1 MKNILSNGYNPDAY
15 RYDSKNIVLH
25 TLAREWA
32 YGENAIKDYEDWT
45 GGIVNPSKNFY
56 RKKIGVQITKL
67 KRKEREY
74 YKQVLGADVG
84 ENYSFNDFMVAFN
97 KEIKDIKP
105 CLERLSNYNK
115 TGSLYRHIL
124 NNIVLGGNGET
135 AQSKKSKMR
144 LQNVEQLRAIT
155 ITYKGNNKAIK
166 LGEIIIQ
173 HIERKKNLEK
183 GTLTDDIL
191 NEIDVFQLE
200 SEILPMVR
208 NELRK
213 DYSQLSKTTKDK
225 FEVPRLLS
233 SMESYLKGIIRKTL
247 EDSITD
253 LTEEIVNNE
262 YNQTIAL
269 KSQRG
274 IFSKRYKG
282 LLTNEQSQMVKGRTK
297 DRQALTA
304 SVYNEK
310 VRTAIMEYTLADKR
324 SNEKIRI
331 AFLKAWEMNKE
342 NILDTFYKTSQKQT
356 GNLGHFTGLL
366 GEFSN
371 AFLYHY
377 LSPSGAIKWTGDDY
391 MKGEKM
397 RADLILRNMGIQV
410 KNFKETTLKQFPV
423 AIKLHPYQLLTRLEN
438 AGFSDVETMGEIM
451 ANMMFN
457 YDFIADG
464 RGKKYIESFKKIA
477 KVYMGAFLNFDLTD
491 ITPLVFNDTVN
502 IWQVG
507 NLLIPASGILQAY
520 KDAYLKEGKNHFTI
534 NFNLPEPNITDNE
547 FHLRTNIEGRTYA
560 PPFTKYW
567 SYSGNGQW
575 RKRKPSQSG
584 KVKNLLT
591 KKEATIH
598 TSFNFDTVFGES
610 LKKYG
615 FLFT

>member
-1 MKNILSNGYNPDAY
+1 MNLVPGKYNPDAY

-32 YGENAIKDYEDWT
+32 YGENAIKDYENWT
-45 GGIVNPSKNFY
+45 GGIVNPDNEFY
-56 RKKIGVQITKL
+56 KSTIDAQIKKL
-67 KRKEREY
+67 KTKERAY
-74 YKQVLGADVG
+74 YKQVLGIDID
-84 ENYSFNDFMVAFN
+84 NFNDFMKAFN
-97 KEIKDIKP
+97 EKIDNIKP

-115 TGSLYRHIL
+115 TGSLYRYIL
-124 NNIVLGGNGET
+124 NNIVLGENGET
-135 AQSKKSKMR
+135 AQSKKSNMH
-144 LQNVEQLRAIT
+144 LQSVETLRAIT
-155 ITYKGNNKAIK
+155 ITYKGSNNTIK

-173 HIERKKNLEK
+173 HIERKKNLVR

-191 NEIDVFQLE
+191 KEIDVFQLE
-200 SEILPMVR
+200 SEILPVVR
-208 NELRK
+208 NELREK
-213 DYSQLSKTTKDK
+213 YNQLSKTTKDK

-233 SMESYLKGIIRKTL
+233 SMENYLKYIIRETL
-247 EDSITD
+247 KSSIAD
-253 LTEEIVNNE
+253 ITEEIVNDE

-269 KSQRG
+269 KSQRE

-282 LLTNEQSQMVKGRTK
+282 LLTNEQNQLVKKGGTK
-297 DRQALTA
+297 DRKALTA
-304 SVYNEK
+304 SVYNKK
-310 VRTAIMEYTLADKR
+310 VRTAIMEYTLAEKTSD
-324 SNEKIRI
+324 EKIKI

-342 NILDTFYKTSQKQT
+342 NILNAFYKTSQRQT
-356 GNLGHFTGLL
+356 GNLGYFTGLL

-371 AFLYHY
+371 AFIYHY

-397 RADLILRNMGIQV
+397 RADLILKNMGIQV
-410 KNFKETTLKQFPV
+410 KNFKEATLKQFPV
-423 AIKLHPYQLLTRLEN
+423 AVKLHPYQLLTRLEN

-464 RGKKYIESFKKIA
+464 RAEKYIKSFEKIA
-477 KVYMGAFLNFDLTD
+477 KAYLGAFLNFDLTD

-507 NLLIPASGILQAY
+507 NLLIPASGILEAY
-520 KDAYLKEGKNHFTI
+520 KAALNGGEDRFKVV
-534 NFNLPEPNITDNE
+534 FNLPKPNIDDVE

-560 PPFTKYW
+560 PPFTKHW
-567 SYSGNGQW
+567 SYSGSGQW

-584 KVKNLLT
+584 TVKNLLT

-598 TSFNFDTVFGES
+598 TSFNFYAIFGEG

-615 FLFT
+615 YLFT